1 MASVSTFEE
10 AFPALFAVAYRV
22 AYRTLGSAADAEE
35 VAQETL
41 TRALM
46 RWSSVEDYAAPWVAT
61 VSLRLAID
69 NGRRRRRAG
78 RAPVDAEATAPAE
91 DWERRL
97 DLQAALQR
105 LPKRQR
111 QVLAC
116 RYLADL
122 PDDETARL
130 LDITP
135 GSVKQ
140 HAARGLAA
148 LRLTNATTEGP
159 AHA

>member
-1 MASVSTFEE
+1 MASVNSFEE
-10 AFPALFAVAYRV
+10 AFPGLFAVAYRV

-35 VAQETL
+35 VAQEAL
-41 TRALM
+41 TRALT
-46 RWSSVEDYAAPWVAT
+46 RWGSVEDHAAPWVAT

-69 NGRRRRRAG
+69 NGRRRRKTA
-78 RAPVDAEATAPAE
+78 RAPVEAEAVSPAE

-97 DLQAALQR
+97 DLQAALRR

-111 QVLAC
+111 EVLAC

-148 LRLTNATTEGP
+148 LRLTDATTERT

>member
-1 MASVSTFEE
+1 MATGAFEE
-10 AFPALFAVAYRV
+10 AFPRLFAVAYRV
-22 AYRTLGSAADAEE
+22 AYRTLGSPSEAEE
-35 VAQETL
+35 IAQEAL
-41 TRALM
+41 TRALI
-46 RWSSVEDYAAPWVAT
+46 RWKRVGDHAAPWVAT

-69 NGRRRRRAG
+69 SGRRGQRL
-78 RAPVDAEATAPAE
+78 VVIDMTEAVAPAI

-97 DLQAALQR
+97 DLQAALRR
-105 LPKRQR
+105 LPRRQQ

-130 LDITP
+130 LNISP

-148 LRLTNATTEGP
+148 LRTTAAPAEGT

>member
-1 MASVSTFEE
+1 ME
-10 AFPALFAVAYRV
+10 
-22 AYRTLGSAADAEE
+22 AEE
-35 VAQETL
+35 IAQEAL
-41 TRALM
+41 TRALT
-46 RWSSVEDYAAPWVAT
+46 RWSQVSDHVTPWVAT

-69 NGRRRRRAG
+69 ANRRSQRLLAT
-78 RAPVDAEATAPAE
+78 DLTNATAPAT

-97 DLQAALQR
+97 DLQAALRR
-105 LPKRQR
+105 LPRRQQ

-122 PDDETARL
+122 PDEETARL
-130 LDITP
+130 LNISA

-148 LRLTNATTEGP
+148 LRAADAPREGT